1 MNMKRKESPIMF
13 NTLLSLSD
21 NDKKL
26 IFSLLLII
34 ILVIALIGLLGYILV
49 RLMKWQGKK
58 IDTLIHDV
66 VVTKVITD
74 RKHLVRYGRY
84 KNWALFF
91 KQTYISVLIL
101 LVGVT
106 AVLIHNAI
114 NNDWSYNPFSTYD
127 GFGTL
132 FFTWKISGDYV
143 GGTIVKFA
151 KLVVDNT
158 PHVDAI
164 AWAGYIFG
172 PCLLVGGGWYVVS
185 AASLLARTIFLYKRS
200 REVFEKSL
208 EGYRQNETLNINNNQ
223 Q

>member
-1 MNMKRKESPIMF
+1 MY

-26 IFSLLLII
+26 IFSLLLIVI
-34 ILVIALIGLLGYILV
+34 IIIALIGLLGYIMV

-58 IDTLIHDV
+58 IDTLVHDV
-66 VVTKVITD
+66 VVNKVITD
-74 RKHLVRYGRY
+74 RKHLIRYGRY
-84 KNWALFF
+84 KSWALFF
-91 KQTYISVLIL
+91 KQTYFSVLIL
-101 LVGVT
+101 LVGFIV
-106 AVLIHNAI
+106 VFIHNSI
-114 NNDWSYNPFSTYD
+114 TDNWSYNPFSTYD

-132 FFTWKISGDYV
+132 FFTWKISGDYA
-143 GGTIVKFA
+143 GGSLIKFA

-158 PHVDAI
+158 PHVTAD

-172 PCLLVGGGWYVVS
+172 PCILIGGGWYVVS
-185 AASLLARTIFLYKRS
+185 AGCLLSRTIFLYKRS

-208 EGYRQNETLNINNNQ
+208 EGYRQNEAINQNNNQ